1 MRIDLPCCGFK
12 NCRYYSDGNC
22 TDKIKYSDC
31 QLSFLENYY
40 DESTKNLQKSET
52 IQVLNSL
59 LYEVNHE
66 LESYIARAEESVAE
80 NNNPFN
86 RGKLDAFRDICFILK
101 TEEEKYI
108 KNKENH

>member
-12 NCRYYSDGNC
+12 NCKYYFDGNC
-22 TDKIKYSDC
+22 TDKVRYSDC

-40 DESTKNLQKSET
+40 VESIKNLQKSGT
-52 IQVLNSL
+52 IQALNSL
-59 LYEVNHE
+59 LYEINHE
-66 LESYIARAEESVAE
+66 LESYISRVEESVAE

-108 KNKENH
+108 KNK